1 MINNFPTV
9 DMEAFQQEHNGK
21 QFEWI
26 NEPQGFWYN
35 WACKASKFGDNLAS
49 VRKQVTNFQK
59 SIEMAKE
66 TSIEIK
72 GEWGWETN
80 C

>member
-1 MINNFPTV
+1 MV
-9 DMEAFQQEHNGK
+9 YWE
-21 QFEWI
+21 
-26 NEPQGFWYN
+26 
-35 WACKASKFGDNLAS
+35 CRASKFGDNLAS

-59 SIEMAKE
+59 SIE
-66 TSIEIK
+66 SIEIK

>member
-1 MINNFPTV
+1 MGTSFMDKRPSSRWSFMV
-9 DMEAFQQEHNGK
+9 YWD
-21 QFEWI
+21 
-26 NEPQGFWYN
+26 
-35 WACKASKFGDNLAS
+35 CRVSKFGDNLAS

-59 SIEMAKE
+59 SIE
-66 TSIEIK
+66 IK

>member
-1 MINNFPTV
+1 MRTSFMDKRPPSRWSFMV
-9 DMEAFQQEHNGK
+9 YWD
-21 QFEWI
+21 
-26 NEPQGFWYN
+26 
-35 WACKASKFGDNLAS
+35 CRASKSGDNLAS

>member
-1 MINNFPTV
+1 MGTSFMDKRPPSRWSLIV
-9 DMEAFQQEHNGK
+9 YWD
-21 QFEWI
+21 
-26 NEPQGFWYN
+26 
-35 WACKASKFGDNLAS
+35 CRVRKFGDNLAS

-59 SIEMAKE
+59 SIE
-66 TSIEIK
+66 IK